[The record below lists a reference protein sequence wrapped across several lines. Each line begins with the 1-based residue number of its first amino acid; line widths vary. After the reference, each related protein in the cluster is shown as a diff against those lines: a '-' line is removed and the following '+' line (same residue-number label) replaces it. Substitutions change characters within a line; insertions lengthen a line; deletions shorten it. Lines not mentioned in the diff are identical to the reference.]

1 MVKLIHRV
9 SASLFLRRLPPS
21 CLRSRAPAR
30 SEEADAE
37 GTSTDADQEAHEL
50 LVSVLWVFF
59 GLSTVAGLLS
69 CYIKGQKAER
79 EQGLRDKAAESR
91 AMTYVV
97 RALTPCRATAK
108 PSHGWHRCLQEHG
121 RADHPEIWQLQPT
134 LGLQGRECW
143 MRDTVDAAA
152 DGESGA
158 PSGEEQSTAGE
169 LLWADQLHL
178 HKRYGD
184 EVHIALV
191 DQQKE

>member
-1 MVKLIHRV
+1 MVQLVHWV
-9 SASLFLRRLPPS
+9 SASPFLRRLLLPS

-50 LVSVLWVFF
+50 LGSVLWVFF

-97 RALTPCRATAK
+97 RALTLAVR
-108 PSHGWHRCLQEHG
+108 
-121 RADHPEIWQLQPT
+121 QPNHLT
-134 LGLQGRECW
+134 LCI
-143 MRDTVDAAA
+143 
-152 DGESGA
+152 GA
-158 PSGEEQSTAGE
+158 
-169 LLWADQLHL
+169 
-178 HKRYGD
+178 
-184 EVHIALV
+184 
-191 DQQKE
+191 